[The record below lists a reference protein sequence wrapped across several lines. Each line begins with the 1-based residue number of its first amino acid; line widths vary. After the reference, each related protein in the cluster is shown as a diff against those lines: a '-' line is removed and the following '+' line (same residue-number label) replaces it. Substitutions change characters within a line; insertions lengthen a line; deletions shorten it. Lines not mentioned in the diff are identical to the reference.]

1 MSPTQRDI
9 LYGLLTTLAILIVV
23 FGFFG
28 WIYYDAGILR
38 LK

>member
-1 MSPTQRDI
+1 MTPTQRDI

-23 FGFFG
+23 FGFFT
-28 WIYYDAGILR
+28 WMYYDAGL